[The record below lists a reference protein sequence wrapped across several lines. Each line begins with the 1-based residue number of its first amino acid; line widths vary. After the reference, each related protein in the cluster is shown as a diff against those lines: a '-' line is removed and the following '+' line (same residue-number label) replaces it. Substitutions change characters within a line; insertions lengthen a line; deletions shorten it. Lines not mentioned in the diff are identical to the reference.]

1 MLDFTGIGWEAAYIL
16 GAIVL
21 AAAIA
26 YGLVQYYTRDKR
38 KDAITE
44 EATRMEY
51 DAPIAYE
58 HGGREILE
66 DEAKRT

>member
-1 MLDFTGIGWEAAYIL
+1 MAQYFGWEIFYII
-16 GAIVL
+16 GAVIL

-26 YGLVQYYTRDKR
+26 YGLVQYYSRDKR

-58 HGGREILE
+58 HGGREALKE
-66 DEAKRT
+66 KARRR

>member
-1 MLDFTGIGWEAAYIL
+1 MFGWETLYVV
-16 GAIVL
+16 GAVVL
-21 AAAIA
+21 AGLIA
-26 YGLVQYYTRDKR
+26 YGLIQYYSRDKR

-58 HGGREILE
+58 HGGREILKE
-66 DEAKRT
+66 EAERH